1 MPDAPYFPIIYVR
14 GYAMTAGEID
24 KTTADP
30 FCGFNSLA
38 YTLTLGVRV
47 PEFEVERKFWADRHY
62 EGGYLFRD
70 SLVLEITP
78 PKADEDWQVAYDWQS
93 DKPGLATRPLDTRS
107 LAAGRAELSIAFD
120 SETTPGIRGRL
131 QFIVAPR
138 NR

>member
-1 MPDAPYFPIIYVR
+1 MVNTIRQMALANRWRVNPKRD
-14 GYAMTAGEID
+14 
-24 KTTADP
+24 
-30 FCGFNSLA
+30 SLA

-93 DKPGLATRPLDTRS
+93 DKPGLATRPLDTRA
-107 LAAGRAELSIAFD
+107 LEAGRAELFIEFD

-131 QFIVAPR
+131 QFIVAPW